1 MDKAKIWEVG
11 TKNKIWIY
19 KLGFCENK
27 IGKPLARPINIK
39 EENEVDTTGSNPN
52 QSLFQL
58 KATWKRKS
66 SFLQGSFT
74 GETNYS

>member
-39 EENEVDTTGSNPN
+39 GENKLDTTGSNPKPEPFPIE
-52 QSLFQL
+52 SHLEM
-58 KATWKRKS
+58 KI
-66 SFLQGSFT
+66 
-74 GETNYS
+74 